1 VVPRDVDPQ
10 NFIYVPE
17 TRKVRNVGWAKC
29 FYIPLLIF
37 LIVGG
42 VLGVAGY
49 FLHQYSQG
57 EGLLEWP
64 AGTLIGKSGTQEG
77 VELEIVN
84 CYNSPG
90 DCHGHDVQN
99 DDNDK
104 GDTDLCLRSP
114 CEGGGTC
121 ESHDG
126 TFTCYCT
133 KERTGKYC
141 ERLLEAAVTESV
153 AGFSGQSRVTLIN
166 SNYKQLTPKY
176 SVSFK
181 FKPLSGEGVIVH
193 SGDTMLALHNGH
205 LQFSYNSLV
214 VQSSYPLTL
223 NTWHEV
229 NLQTYHADV
238 MMQVQGERLMGR
250 LEQGRIDALME
261 TVYIGG
267 LGPITTQSPLPGY
280 TGCVAEMMID
290 NNHVS
295 LTSSL
300 QMGDTSIT
308 VTEAEAVM
316 DCGDV
321 TANLMVSDQA
331 DNEDNNQ
338 DNVFVFD
345 EDRTVKIMNRVTR
358 RLFNEKRSVIQFE
371 LKTRDTDGTILSIG
385 DNTTD
390 MFTVSVSKGHLQVSL
405 AINSQPRVKQS
416 KIFVNDGGW
425 RQVSIERSGGHV
437 LVRLDR
443 TRDIFSMTV
452 DDSDIKEART
462 LSLKSNGDYILGENL
477 QGSIR
482 NLKIKDRTV
491 TSANVLL

>member
-1 VVPRDVDPQ
+1 
-10 NFIYVPE
+10 
-17 TRKVRNVGWAKC
+17 
-29 FYIPLLIF
+29 
-37 LIVGG
+37 
-42 VLGVAGY
+42 
-49 FLHQYSQG
+49 
-57 EGLLEWP
+57 
-64 AGTLIGKSGTQEG
+64 
-77 VELEIVN
+77 
-84 CYNSPG
+84 
-90 DCHGHDVQN
+90 
-99 DDNDK
+99 
-104 GDTDLCLRSP
+104 
-114 CEGGGTC
+114 
-121 ESHDG
+121 
-126 TFTCYCT
+126 
-133 KERTGKYC
+133 
-141 ERLLEAAVTESV
+141 
-153 AGFSGQSRVTLIN
+153 
-166 SNYKQLTPKY
+166 
-176 SVSFK
+176 
-181 FKPLSGEGVIVH
+181 
-193 SGDTMLALHNGH
+193 
-205 LQFSYNSLV
+205 
-214 VQSSYPLTL
+214 
-223 NTWHEV
+223 
-229 NLQTYHADV
+229 
-238 MMQVQGERLMGR
+238 MGR

-267 LGPITTQSPLPGY
+267 LGPITTQSPIPGY

-308 VTEAEAVM
+308 VAEAEAVM

-390 MFTVSVSKGHLQVSL
+390 MFTVSVNKGHLQVSL
-405 AINSQPRVKQS
+405 AINSQPGVKQS

-443 TRDIFSMTV
+443 TRDIFTMSV
-452 DDSDIKEART
+452 GDSDIKEART
-462 LSLKSNGDYILGENL
+462 LSLQSNGDYILGENL